1 MTQQEWIIKAK
12 CIINAS
18 GPYTDCIR
26 NMDDKVVDMSH
37 PVPEVHISL
46 PVYFN
51 TKNVGLIKLQDD
63 KPAMYFLPW
72 HGQTIV
78 NTTDTQCQMTTC
90 PAPKEED
97 IKKMCQQIKR
107 FLAPQVKIN
116 RDEVLSIWMG
126 VQTSITDPNKDTQ
139 EFVQHHVVHVSPSKL
154 ITIAGGHPTIHRL
167 MAEKAIDKA
176 IDFHNLKPR
185 INRSITKYL
194 QLEGGHYWTPTMDIK
209 IVQEFGVDADVAKH
223 LILTYGDRASAVVRM
238 ASLNQKNLPALGK
251 RLHPDYPFIDA
262 EVRYGIREYAC
273 TASDMIARRLSLAFQ
288 DTKAAYETLPAIV
301 DIMAEELKWTR
312 FEKRKQMK
320 EAEEYLKNEMLLKC
334 KAVSQKE
341 TDDNP
346 ETPKNDKDPHNI
358 TMVWLLRKFEPFFG
372 SFLIF
377 NSIYFQVDSRTA
389 NTPTITNMINELK
402 SKTFEQIE
410 DEVVEVFSVFVNCQL
425 IFIHF
430 LFF

>member
-26 NMDDKVVDMSH
+26 NMDDKVTDMSH

-51 TKNVGLIKLQDD
+51 TKNVGLIKLQDN

-78 NTTDTQCQMTTC
+78 NTTDTQCQVTTC

-116 RDEVLSIWMG
+116 RDEVLSVWMG

-139 EFVQHHVVHVSPSKL
+139 QFVQHHVVHVSPSKL

-176 IDFHNLKPR
+176 IAVHNLKPR

-209 IVQEFGVDADVAKH
+209 IAQEFGVDADVAKH
-223 LILTYGDRASAVVRM
+223 LIQTYGDRAAAVVRM
-238 ASLNQKNLPALGK
+238 ATLSQKNLPVLGK

-312 FEKRKQMK
+312 FEKKKQMK
-320 EAEEYLKNEMLLKC
+320 EAEAFLTNEMLLKC
-334 KAVSQKE
+334 KTISHKE

-358 TMVWLLRKFEPFFG
+358 TMVWLLRKFEPFLLVLDFQ
-372 SFLIF
+372 F
-377 NSIYFQVDSRTA
+377 N
-389 NTPTITNMINELK
+389 L
-402 SKTFEQIE
+402 
-410 DEVVEVFSVFVNCQL
+410 FSG
-425 IFIHF
+425 
-430 LFF
+430 